1 MRSKVLIVNP
11 ASSGKMIRP
20 KLQANNIQCDV
31 CFYSEHDPKGML
43 DTINIENYDNNV
55 SHFKIDALQNEKYDA
70 VIAGSELGVELAD
83 KLASELAL
91 PGNSPLTTGLR
102 RNKNEMQDALKEHG
116 LAYIQTFLVD
126 MDGKGL
132 NELHE
137 IKCKKYIIKP
147 VNSAGSENVYFCNSR
162 DDVIN
167 KISSLPWGKINS
179 TGKINDQFLVQE
191 FIEGEEY
198 VLDLIVNGDQITL
211 VAICKYV
218 KGQSGN
224 NPFVYNRL
232 ELLDPYD
239 AGLATIREYAVAATR
254 ALDIRYGLVHMEL
267 MLSPAKGPVMIEAAT
282 RIHGGVAPSLFESCY
297 SPSLL
302 DTIASLVSEHR
313 VPELDSKLVKQGR
326 VYFHVNKHAA
336 KFSGV
341 DTISDSK
348 LKRIPSLIDYF
359 VTVKEGQVLPATED
373 LFTCPCL
380 VWLAN
385 DNTFDLESD
394 IKEVEHVLNGVFNK
408 ELVSA

>member
-1 MRSKVLIVNP
+1 MKSKVLIVNP

-20 KLQANNIQCDV
+20 KLQDNYIRCDV
-31 CFYSEHDPKGML
+31 YFDSEHDPKGML
-43 DTINIENYDNNV
+43 DTIHIDNYDQNV
-55 SHFKIDALQNEKYDA
+55 SGFSLDALKNEHYDA

-83 KLASELAL
+83 KLASALGL
-91 PGNSPLTTGLR
+91 PGNSPSTTGLR
-102 RNKNEMQDALKEHG
+102 RNKDEMQEALKQHG

-132 NELHE
+132 SELNDM
-137 IKCKKYIIKP
+137 KCSKYIIKP

-162 DDVIN
+162 DEVIN

-179 TGKINDQFLVQE
+179 TGKRNDQFLVQE

-198 VLDLIVNGDQITL
+198 VLDLIVNGDQLAL

-218 KGQSGN
+218 KGQSGD

-232 ELLDPYD
+232 ELLDPD
-239 AGLATIREYAVAATR
+239 DPELAPIRAYAVAATR

-267 MLSPAKGPVMIEAAT
+267 MLSPSQGPVMIEAAT

-302 DTIASLVSEHR
+302 DALTLLVAEKR
-313 VPELDSKLVKQGR
+313 VPEQDSKLIKQGR

-336 KFSGV
+336 NFSGV
-341 DTISDSK
+341 DPVSDGK
-348 LKRIPSLIDYF
+348 LRRIASLIDYF
-359 VTVKEGQVLPATED
+359 VTAKEGQALPATED

-385 DNTFDLESD
+385 DNAFDLESD
-394 IKEVEHVLNGVFNK
+394 IQEVEHILNGVFHR
-408 ELVSA
+408 ELIGA